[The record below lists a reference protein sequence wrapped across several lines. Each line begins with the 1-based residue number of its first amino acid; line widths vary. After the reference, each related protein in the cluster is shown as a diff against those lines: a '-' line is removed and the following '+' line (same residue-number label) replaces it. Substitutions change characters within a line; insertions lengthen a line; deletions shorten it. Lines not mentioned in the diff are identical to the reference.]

1 MKRGDAILPY
11 SVFFWQLFL
20 AFQFYSDEARC
31 VFEKKKI
38 GDKAVSETLPKVNFV
53 VMSLKKFRATV
64 SSHSALFRFSD
75 QSAIKS

>member
-1 MKRGDAILPY
+1 MPSCHILF
-11 SVFFWQLFL
+11 FFWHLFL
-20 AFQFYSDEARC
+20 AFQFYSVEARC
-31 VFEKKKI
+31 VFEKKI